1 MRPERRYVWVSAP
14 WRREQWV
21 GEWERGDRRPW
32 RFMSTLIR
40 NSDFVLKM
48 KEGMED
54 FLAEEVRRLPR

>member
-1 MRPERRYVWVSAP
+1 MCGSVHHGGGSS
-14 WRREQWV
+14 
-21 GEWERGDRRPW
+21 GWESGRGGDRRPW

-54 FLAEEVRRLPR
+54 FFAEEVRRLPR